1 MKNHTHILELA
12 LALALGLA
20 GAAAQAGLVSFDPV
34 DEQGLTLDAGDA
46 IGAQGFRFTQGNAAP
61 ATLFAGDL
69 VGAYASNGSASLY
82 AANAADIV
90 LTLAG
95 GGRFDLASL
104 EVGGGNLGD
113 IASWAIELLLTGL
126 TADNTMLNGSVLL
139 DPGSSGLASVPLGWS
154 NLTEL
159 RLHVAAGDYSI
170 DNLDLR
176 ALPEPASWAMLGAG
190 LAALLAARRRRRA
203 GAG

>member
-1 MKNHTHILELA
+1 MKTHTRA
-12 LALALGLA
+12 FALALGLA
-20 GAAAQAGLVSFDPV
+20 GAAAQAGLVTFDPL
-34 DEQGLTLDAGDA
+34 DEQGVTLDAGDA
-46 IGAQGFRFTQGNAAP
+46 ISAQGFRLTQGNAAP

-95 GGRFDLASL
+95 GGRFDLSSL

-113 IASWAIELLLTGL
+113 LASWAIELLLTGV
-126 TADNTMLNGSVLL
+126 TADNAMLSGSVLL
-139 DPGSSGLASVPLGWS
+139 DPSSSGLASVPLGWN

-159 RLHVAAGDYSI
+159 RLHVASGDYSI

-176 ALPEPASWAMLGAG
+176 ALPEPAPWAMLGLG
-190 LAALLAARRRRRA
+190 LAALLAARRTRA
-203 GAG
+203 TGAS